1 MNIANTS
8 LKDQLDFWLSK
19 VTMYRLVT
27 ICLIT
32 LLGVAGVLS
41 LTGYFA
47 FSFVELLVS
56 ITVLLVSVYVSG
68 RFFGWIFGVRPH
80 GESSIITALILA
92 CLFIPPELTVLALA
106 KLVLVGL
113 FASSTKY
120 ILVVHGRH
128 IFNPAAAAAVIAS
141 VAGVA
146 FAGWWVATPALLP
159 VTIIIGLLILHKTR
173 RLQMGL
179 VFILLAS
186 LLITAQSIANDLSL
200 GQAVWFAFASWP
212 TVFFAGVMLSE
223 PLTQPPR
230 RWQQLTIA
238 AGVAVLM
245 VAPLR
250 TEFISMTPAL
260 ALVIGNAAA
269 FLWGTRR
276 ALRLKFVEK
285 VKLTPSTYEF
295 VFESKVP
302 FTPGQ
307 YLEFSLP
314 HKNADS
320 RGVRRVFTI
329 ATTPKDDKIRF
340 GVKMYDR
347 PSSFKQALLKLKPG
361 TVVPATRVA
370 GDFVLPDELKQP
382 ILFVAGGIGITPLI
396 SYARHLKARSEHRD
410 IVLIYSVSS
419 AEEIAYQDILAKCG
433 IKVIIVTS
441 DGKAKVP
448 NGWKVRA
455 GFVTTDLLEREVKD
469 IKERTVYI
477 SGPPLMVNAVAR
489 AARKVGAPKVLTDH
503 FAGY

>member
-1 MNIANTS
+1 MS

-27 ICLIT
+27 ICLIA
-32 LLGVAGVLS
+32 LLGAAGLLS

-47 FSFVELLVS
+47 FSFVELLAS
-56 ITVLLVSVYVSG
+56 ITVLLVSVYASG
-68 RFFGWIFGVRPH
+68 RLFGWLFGVRPH
-80 GESSIITALILA
+80 GESSIITALILV
-92 CLFIPPELTVLALA
+92 CLFIPPELTLLGLTKIA
-106 KLVLVGL
+106 LVGL
-113 FASSTKY
+113 FASATKY
-120 ILVVHGRH
+120 IIAVHGRH
-128 IFNPAAAAAVIAS
+128 IFNPAASAAVIAS

-159 VTIIIGLLILHKTR
+159 VTITIGLLILYKTR

-179 VFILLAS
+179 VFVLLAS
-186 LLITAQSIANDLSL
+186 LLVIAQSIANDLSL

-238 AGVAVLM
+238 AGVAVIM
-245 VAPLR
+245 VIPLR
-250 TEFISMTPAL
+250 SEFISMTPAL
-260 ALVIGNAAA
+260 ALVIGNGVA
-269 FLWGTRR
+269 FLWGVRR

-285 VKLTPSTYEF
+285 IKLTPSTYEF

-314 HKNADS
+314 HKNVDS

-329 ATTPKDDKIRF
+329 ATTPKDEKIRF
-340 GVKMYDR
+340 GIKMYER
-347 PSSFKQALLKLKPG
+347 PSTFKQTLLKLKPG
-361 TVVPATRVA
+361 TIVPATRVA
-370 GDFVLPDELKQP
+370 GDFVLPDEVKQP

-396 SYARHLKARSEHRD
+396 SFARHLKARSENRD

-419 AEEIAYQDILAKCG
+419 AEEIVYQDVLVKCG

-441 DGKAKVP
+441 DSKVKVP
-448 NGWKVRA
+448 NGWKVRE
-455 GFVTTDLLEREVKD
+455 GFVTAELLAREVKD
-469 IKERTVYI
+469 IQQRTVYV

-489 AARKVGAPKVLTDH
+489 AARKLGVPKVMTDH